1 MKKSPFTLETD
12 DGFREDPNTAPKG
25 ATGTE
30 NGPPPLETPYQKEA
44 TPFPQI
50 SVNLNYRPG
59 LVSPDDAQRFNRNS
73 IFQAVAAG
81 DPAPLNGLSDYLR
94 KTSSFLT
101 DNKYRDGKTGKTCLM
116 KALLN
121 LKDGQNP
128 TILEL
133 LKIDEETEN
142 PKLLVNAACTDKYY
156 RGHTALHIAIEKR
169 NLDLVE
175 ILVQHRADVHVK
187 ACGHFFQ
194 LHRKGAYFY
203 FGELPLSLAA
213 CTNQPEV
220 VMYLLDNDHNK
231 ARLDEYDSMGNT
243 VLHALVMVAND
254 TKKNTEFV
262 VHMYDMI
269 LMKGAEIDPSM
280 NLEEIEN
287 KEQLTPLKLAAKTGK
302 VEILKHILHREMKDS
317 KFQHLS
323 RKFTEWTYGPMHISL
338 YDLTSIDSCEENSV
352 LEILAYSSNTPN
364 RYKMVALEPLNQL
377 LQHKWESFIRK
388 RFFFS
393 LFIHLIFMLIYTG
406 TAYYR
411 PLNDEPLVPT
421 TVTFQNIARLL
432 GAVVILIGGI
442 YLFIAQ
448 GFYFWRRRFSWKS
461 LVVDS
466 CFEIFLLLQ
475 ALAIL
480 TSSVMFLANTE
491 KYVLPMVFALLL
503 GWVNMLYYTRGLQQ
517 TGIYIVMIQKAIL
530 RDLLHFLMVYVIFL
544 FGFATALII
553 LTAGTSQP
561 AGNTSV
567 PLGED
572 SKGQAV
578 YSGLFQTALL
588 LFKFTIGM
596 GDLEYNEDVKYSDM
610 AMLLVLLFV
619 ILTYIL
625 LLNMLIALMSETVTN
640 VSGYSQSVWQLQRA
654 IAILEIEKNW
664 IWCWK
669 KAQRA
674 GCYLP
679 IGSEGNKDQRWFF
692 RVEEVNWEDWDEKLD
707 ALREDPLGS
716 NLLEKDPSTE
726 LKLRDWLAR
735 AKSRFSSLVEEE
747 EEDEQEERVLMHNL
761 RP

>member
-1 MKKSPFTLETD
+1 KHSNSNLLRESLDEPVFFLGSTLESKWINQRTVRPNPAWILFLSFFLCRPD
-12 DGFREDPNTAPKG
+12 DPNRFDRDRIF
-25 ATGTE
+25 
-30 NGPPPLETPYQKEA
+30 EA
-44 TPFPQI
+44 
-50 SVNLNYRPG
+50 V
-59 LVSPDDAQRFNRNS
+59 V
-73 IFQAVAAG
+73 AG
-81 DPAPLNGLSDYLR
+81 DPEQLNGLSDYLQR
-94 KTSSFLT
+94 TSSFLT
-101 DNKYRDGKTGKTCLM
+101 DTKYRDGKTGKTCLM

-128 TILEL
+128 TIPVL
-133 LKIDEETEN
+133 LRIDEETRTQ
-142 PKLLVNAACTDKYY
+142 PLVKH
-156 RGHTALHIAIEKR
+156 GHTALHTAIEKR
-169 NLDLVE
+169 NLDLVK
-175 ILVQHRADVHVK
+175 ILVENKADVHVK
-187 ACGHFFQ
+187 ASGHFFQ
-194 LHRKGAYFY
+194 PHCKGAYFY

-213 CTNQPEV
+213 CTNQPEM
-220 VMYLLDNDHNK
+220 VMYLLNNPHNK
-231 ARLDEYDSMGNT
+231 AKLTEQDSMGNT

-254 TKKNTEFV
+254 TEKNTELV
-262 VHMYDMI
+262 VNMYDMI
-269 LMKGAEIDPSM
+269 LMKGAEMDPAFK
-280 NLEEIEN
+280 LEEIVN
-287 KEQLTPLKLAAKTGK
+287 RKQLTPLKLAAKTGK
-302 VEILKHILHREMKDS
+302 VEILKHILHREMKDP

-323 RKFTEWTYGPMHISL
+323 RKFTEWTYGPIHISL

-364 RYKMVALEPLNQL
+364 RYKMVALEPLNKL
-377 LQHKWESFIRK
+377 LQHKWESFIKK

-393 LFIHLIFMLIYTG
+393 LFLHLIFMFIYTG

-411 PLNDEPLVPT
+411 PLKGEDLL
-421 TVTFQNIARLL
+421 RLF

-448 GFYFWRRRFSWKS
+448 VGCS
-461 LVVDS
+461 
-466 CFEIFLLLQ
+466 FLFVQ

-480 TSSVMFLANTE
+480 ASSVMFFANTE

-503 GWVNMLYYTRGLQQ
+503 GWVNMLYYTRGLQE

-553 LTAGTSQP
+553 LTGGAPHSTH
-561 AGNTSV
+561 NMSV
-567 PLGED
+567 LLSDD
-572 SKGQAV
+572 SKEQAV

-588 LFKFTIGM
+588 LFRFTIGM
-596 GDLEYNEDVKYSDM
+596 GDLEYNENVKYSDL

-669 KAQRA
+669 KTQRA

-679 IGSEGNKDQRWFF
+679 ISSEDKKDQRWFF
-692 RVEEVNWEDWDEKLD
+692 RVEEVNWEDWNEKLD
-707 ALREDPLGS
+707 ALREDPVGS
-716 NLLEKDPSTE
+716 NLLED
-726 LKLRDWLAR
+726 
-735 AKSRFSSLVEEE
+735 SSSGKTGAMAGVGAHASL
-747 EEDEQEERVLMHNL
+747 
-761 RP
+761 